1 MKKVVRIVILSVFAF
16 CLSIACKNYTE
27 DIEDYL
33 SYWSAGV
40 SIAEY
45 RFEPQ
50 PQIYTE
56 GMQYVS
62 SKAPVTVTFT
72 VHNSK
77 NLHLKMPGDSD
88 APADIIS
95 FPHIPDA
102 PDKRVAAPQSGN
114 DYEFKKISNTELKL
128 TYNPAF
134 LQKYEWGRGDITP
147 SIILYTTDGR
157 VFKQNI
163 PFKLNVNTPPPAIA
177 ECVIGQTETAPPSE
191 TCYYVLCLQ
200 LSDDDMK
207 KTCGNGLLHGDI
219 AGVEI
224 NGTIYRLSVAG
235 PQKQLNVQG
244 NSSFIDKDKVKKLD
258 TIDAKEIPSD
268 WTLYFKTKVKVK
280 PDSPET
286 EYTVK
291 LKDAKGLY
299 SEPVTVS
306 TQGKIVTLTLT
317 ELKIHGQ
324 NASTGSVTLPYTI
337 TQVAQNNINLEFDG
351 HPGLSFTVTPTLPL
365 TLTPG
370 TPQNITIKVAASPGN
385 YLAWEK
391 TVRITRSKNNVATL
405 QSFKLNGEAKTA
417 PFTTEYTVDSGTA
430 TVTDF
435 TFGAGSDGAIATV
448 SPADNNI
455 PIGTGKSFTITVTA
469 QDDTVK
475 QTIMFTVKRRTYN
488 VVYSV
493 DGGVGGTIQANSGSP
508 ITTNSNISVE
518 YDGSVTFTATP
529 SGGWEVEKWMLDGN
543 EVPGHTNTSYTL
555 SNVTGNKTVKVKFKK
570 KQGII
575 DGNTETHAWK
585 ELRERVAAADD
596 DAVIT
601 VKNAI
606 TASAA
611 SGNNGEIVI
620 NKNITIQGTG
630 RTSEKLD
637 AASLSRIF
645 RVKDGKALTL
655 KNITLTGGNT
665 KNEQGDKNGGGV
677 YIENGSCTMVNVL
690 VVECT
695 ADAGGAVYVNEGTFS
710 ISGDTRIT
718 PSTREYEQTAG
729 KNDVYLKNGK
739 VITVTGTLTGTTP
752 IARITPER
760 YPTSSTPTVTVLEG
774 STVNTEYTKF
784 KVTDE
789 APTKK
794 WKINASG
801 ELEAVGGQSP
811 AIEATSW
818 EDLRT
823 KVQSASDG
831 TVIEVTQDITYG
843 FTSVNSIIEVKKNIT
858 IKSKGSNKYTLDANG
873 KGADREQ
880 SNDKSIGIFEVS
892 GGKTLTL
899 EKLILTKTEKYA
911 IYVAEGDNSL
921 TMKNVTI
928 KDCKTKD
935 NAAGIYFNKGKT
947 LTLENCTIEKCNGNG
962 GLSSGGI
969 EIQAPTEP
977 VSIKDTTIENC
988 KAIGSD
994 TTGGGIHLWNGQ
1006 CTLENVTVDNCSA
1019 KKGGGMCVKKSTLTI
1034 TGGSFTKNEA
1044 SGSIANGGGGAIYSE
1059 DSTVTITGCTIGGD
1073 NPSDGNSAGQGGGI
1087 FVSEDARCTL
1097 NAGTKIS
1104 GNKAIRIEG
1113 HNSSGGGIFV
1123 DKAKSGTQAGTLTI
1137 NRSSG
1142 NPVIISKN
1150 TADYGGGVYNYGTA
1164 TINHAEIKDN
1174 NVQYHGG
1181 GMFNAGTCTMDGVT
1195 LQNNKAKSEG
1205 GGIYSNKELTLK
1217 NTTVTGNE
1225 ATTSGGAIQIA
1236 TGSSVFNMSG
1246 STVITV
1252 DPSKND
1258 IYLTNDAFI
1267 TLTGELTATK
1277 KIARIT
1283 LNSSGGNGY
1292 KADRVVV
1299 KGGSGFN
1306 ITADYKNKFTIT
1318 DKIGNP
1324 QHWKLIYQ
1332 SNALK
1337 LKKN

>member
-77 NLHLKMPGDSD
+77 NLNLKMPGDSD

-219 AGVEI
+219 AGIEI
-224 NGTIYRLSVAG
+224 AGIPYNLSVDRKL
-235 PQKQLNVQG
+235 KQLKAQAD
-244 NSSFIDKDKVKKLD
+244 SPFIDKDKVKKLD

-280 PDSPET
+280 PDSPKT

-299 SEPVTVS
+299 SEPVTVG
-306 TQGKIVTLTLT
+306 TQGKIVT
-317 ELKIHGQ
+317 
-324 NASTGSVTLPYTI
+324 VTS
-337 TQVAQNNINLEFDG
+337 NL
-351 HPGLSFTVTPTLPL
+351 
-365 TLTPG
+365 
-370 TPQNITIKVAASPGN
+370 A
-385 YLAWEK
+385 
-391 TVRITRSKNNVATL
+391 
-405 QSFKLNGEAKTA
+405 
-417 PFTTEYTVDSGTA
+417 
-430 TVTDF
+430 
-435 TFGAGSDGAIATV
+435 
-448 SPADNNI
+448 
-455 PIGTGKSFTITVTA
+455 
-469 QDDTVK
+469 
-475 QTIMFTVKRRTYN
+475 
-488 VVYSV
+488 
-493 DGGVGGTIQANSGSP
+493 
-508 ITTNSNISVE
+508 
-518 YDGSVTFTATP
+518 
-529 SGGWEVEKWMLDGN
+529 
-543 EVPGHTNTSYTL
+543 
-555 SNVTGNKTVKVKFKK
+555 
-570 KQGII
+570 
-575 DGNTETHAWK
+575 
-585 ELRERVAAADD
+585 
-596 DAVIT
+596 
-601 VKNAI
+601 
-606 TASAA
+606 
-611 SGNNGEIVI
+611 
-620 NKNITIQGTG
+620 
-630 RTSEKLD
+630 
-637 AASLSRIF
+637 
-645 RVKDGKALTL
+645 
-655 KNITLTGGNT
+655 GGN
-665 KNEQGDKNGGGV
+665 
-677 YIENGSCTMVNVL
+677 
-690 VVECT
+690 
-695 ADAGGAVYVNEGTFS
+695 
-710 ISGDTRIT
+710 ISGDTDAIKKT
-718 PSTREYEQTAG
+718 GVPGASFSAPVPTRQGYTF
-729 KNDVYLKNGK
+729 NDWDPPL
-739 VITVTGTLTGTTP
+739 
-752 IARITPER
+752 
-760 YPTSSTPTVTVLEG
+760 PTSPVFPDADTTYTAQWTPKTYTV
-774 STVNTEYTKF
+774 KF
-784 KVTDE
+784 KVDGGHGSLKGTHNGTPKTANGSTEQQFESVPHNSTINFTADPAAGYDVDLWTGATPE
-789 APTKK
+789 SGNNKK
-794 WKINASG
+794 AS
-801 ELEAVGGQSP
+801 LTVQDNVIVTVKFKAVGGQSP
-811 AIEATSW
+811 AIAATSW

-823 KVQSASDG
+823 KVQNASDG
-831 TVIEVTQDITYG
+831 TVIEVTKNLTYDISDAAG
-843 FTSVNSIIEVKKNIT
+843 KESIITVNKNIT
-858 IKSKGSNKYTLDANG
+858 IKSKDSNTYILNAGG
-873 KGADREQ
+873 KGADNTA
-880 SNDKSIGIFEVS
+880 SNTKSIGIFEVS

-1034 TGGSFTKNEA
+1034 TGGSFTKNA
-1044 SGSIANGGGGAIYSE
+1044 ADGKTSKGGGGAIYSE

-1073 NPSDGNSAGQGGGI
+1073 NVGDGNSAGQGGGI

-1123 DKAKSGTQAGTLTI
+1123 DKVQSGTQAGTLTI

-1142 NPVIISKN
+1142 NPVIISEN

-1164 TINHAEIKDN
+1164 TINHAEIKGN
-1174 NVQYHGG
+1174 NVPHHGG

-1236 TGSSVFNMSG
+1236 TADAVFNMSG

-1252 DPSKND
+1252 EQSGGAAAPSKND

-1267 TLTGELTATK
+1267 TLTGELTTAE

-1283 LNSSGGNGY
+1283 LNSLGGY
-1292 KADRVVV
+1292 KNNREIV
-1299 KGGSGFN
+1299 KGDSGFT
-1306 ITADYKNKFTIT
+1306 IPSGYENKFTIT
-1318 DKIGNP
+1318 DKIGSQP
-1324 QHWKLIYQ
+1324 HWKLISQ
-1332 SNALK
+1332 NHVLK
-1337 LKKN
+1337 LRLK

>member
-40 SIAEY
+40 SITEY

-56 GMQYVS
+56 GMQCVS

-77 NLHLKMPGDSD
+77 NLNLKMPGDSD

-102 PDKRVAAPQSGN
+102 PDKRAAAPQSGN
-114 DYEFKKISNTELKL
+114 DYEFKKISNTALTL

-177 ECVIGQTETAPPSE
+177 ECVVGQTETASPFE

-219 AGVEI
+219 AGIEI

-306 TQGKIVTLTLT
+306 TQGKIVTVTFNLAGGKINGSTVAITRTGVPGDSLTKPENPTKDGYTFNSWNPPASPTFPATDTVYTAQWTANQYKVRFNGNENTGGSMSDQTFTYGTSQALQSNGFTKDGYTFKGWAYSSDATTSTYTDGQSVSNLTVAKDAVVQLYAVWHINTYIVKFKVDGEHGSLTGTHSGTPKTANGLT
-317 ELKIHGQ
+317 EQ
-324 NASTGSVTLPYTI
+324 QFEAVPYNSTI
-337 TQVAQNNINLEFDG
+337 
-351 HPGLSFTVTPTLPL
+351 
-365 TLTPG
+365 
-370 TPQNITIKVAASPGN
+370 
-385 YLAWEK
+385 
-391 TVRITRSKNNVATL
+391 
-405 QSFKLNGEAKTA
+405 
-417 PFTTEYTVDSGTA
+417 
-430 TVTDF
+430 
-435 TFGAGSDGAIATV
+435 
-448 SPADNNI
+448 
-455 PIGTGKSFTITVTA
+455 
-469 QDDTVK
+469 
-475 QTIMFTVKRRTYN
+475 
-488 VVYSV
+488 
-493 DGGVGGTIQANSGSP
+493 
-508 ITTNSNISVE
+508 
-518 YDGSVTFTATP
+518 TFTATP
-529 SGGWEVEKWMLDGN
+529 
-543 EVPGHTNTSYTL
+543 
-555 SNVTGNKTVKVKFKK
+555 
-570 KQGII
+570 
-575 DGNTETHAWK
+575 
-585 ELRERVAAADD
+585 AA
-596 DAVIT
+596 
-601 VKNAI
+601 
-606 TASAA
+606 
-611 SGNNGEIVI
+611 G
-620 NKNITIQGTG
+620 
-630 RTSEKLD
+630 
-637 AASLSRIF
+637 
-645 RVKDGKALTL
+645 
-655 KNITLTGGNT
+655 
-665 KNEQGDKNGGGV
+665 
-677 YIENGSCTMVNVL
+677 Y
-690 VVECT
+690 
-695 ADAGGAVYVNEGTFS
+695 
-710 ISGDTRIT
+710 
-718 PSTREYEQTAG
+718 
-729 KNDVYLKNGK
+729 DVDLW
-739 VITVTGTLTGTTP
+739 TGTTP
-752 IARITPER
+752 ESGNNKKASLTVQNN
-760 YPTSSTPTVTVLEG
+760 VTVI
-774 STVNTEYTKF
+774 VKF
-784 KVTDE
+784 R
-789 APTKK
+789 
-794 WKINASG
+794 
-801 ELEAVGGQSP
+801 AVGGQSP

-858 IKSKGSNKYTLDANG
+858 IKSKDSNKYTLDANG

-962 GLSSGGI
+962 GWSSGGI
-969 EIQAPTEP
+969 DIEKPTET
-977 VSIKDTTIENC
+977 VSIKDTTIKNC
-988 KAIGSD
+988 KAPGSD
-994 TTGGGIHLWNGQ
+994 TTGGGIHLWNGE

-1034 TGGSFTKNEA
+1034 TGGSFTKNA
-1044 SGSIANGGGGAIYSE
+1044 ADGKTSKGGGGAIYSE

-1073 NPSDGNSAGQGGGI
+1073 NVGDGNSAGQGGGI

-1123 DKAKSGTQAGTLTI
+1123 DKVQSGTQAGTLTI

-1142 NPVIISKN
+1142 NPVIISEN

-1164 TINHAEIKDN
+1164 TINHAEIKGN
-1174 NVQYHGG
+1174 NVPHHGG

-1225 ATTSGGAIQIA
+1225 ATASGGAIQIA
-1236 TGSSVFNMSG
+1236 TADAVFNMSG

-1252 DPSKND
+1252 DASKND

-1267 TLTGELTATK
+1267 TLTGKLTAEG

-1283 LNSSGGNGY
+1283 LDSLGNKGY

-1299 KGGSGFN
+1299 KGGGGFN
-1306 ITADYKNKFTIT
+1306 ITADYKDKFTIT

-1337 LKKN
+1337 LK

>member
-163 PFKLNVNTPPPAIA
+163 PFKLNVNTPPPALA

-224 NGTIYRLSVAG
+224 NGTIYNLSVDRKL
-235 PQKQLNVQG
+235 KQLKAQAD
-244 NSSFIDKDKVKKLD
+244 SPFIGKEKVTKL
-258 TIDAKEIPSD
+258 TIPDAKDIPSD
-268 WTLYFKTKVKVK
+268 WTLYFKTDVAAK
-280 PDSPET
+280 PDSSKE

-299 SEPVTVS
+299 SEPVTVG
-306 TQGKIVTLTLT
+306 TQGKIVTVTFNLAGGNISGDTDAIKKTGVPGASFSAPVPTRQGYTFNDWDPPLPTSPVFPDADTTYTAQWQEIPKPGIHIKGGISAEEKSYEESGSDDLVSDAGQYKHTTPLIIYKESGQAKLLLTGSSGTTAYYRIDTGSGTEGTEISLPADGNAHKLTVWAKKGTDDSIKT
-317 ELKIHGQ
+317 ELYVQ
-324 NASTGSVTLPYTI
+324 
-337 TQVAQNNINLEFDG
+337 
-351 HPGLSFTVTPTLPL
+351 
-365 TLTPG
+365 
-370 TPQNITIKVAASPGN
+370 
-385 YLAWEK
+385 
-391 TVRITRSKNNVATL
+391 
-405 QSFKLNGEAKTA
+405 
-417 PFTTEYTVDSGTA
+417 
-430 TVTDF
+430 
-435 TFGAGSDGAIATV
+435 
-448 SPADNNI
+448 
-455 PIGTGKSFTITVTA
+455 
-469 QDDTVK
+469 
-475 QTIMFTVKRRTYN
+475 
-488 VVYSV
+488 
-493 DGGVGGTIQANSGSP
+493 
-508 ITTNSNISVE
+508 
-518 YDGSVTFTATP
+518 
-529 SGGWEVEKWMLDGN
+529 
-543 EVPGHTNTSYTL
+543 
-555 SNVTGNKTVKVKFKK
+555 
-570 KQGII
+570 
-575 DGNTETHAWK
+575 
-585 ELRERVAAADD
+585 
-596 DAVIT
+596 
-601 VKNAI
+601 VKNALTTYKELKNVVTHADDNAVI
-606 TASAA
+606 NI
-611 SGNNGEIVI
+611 GNNLNCTEESSEIEI
-620 NKNITIQGTG
+620 NKTLTVQRKVTSSAPSRYIINANEKG
-630 RTSEKLD
+630 RFFKVASEGYLTLKE
-637 AASLSRIF
+637 
-645 RVKDGKALTL
+645 LTL
-655 KNITLTGGNT
+655 KNGKMSGTIATGIGGGIQVLSGGTCQLTNCIITECKAVNGGALIVEGRCTLTDSVVENNSFLAGGSAAAANVMAAGTLVLEGNTVIKDNKTADGNPDAMAVVITGGITLKDSAQVKAVNNIHLSVETAYITVDGNLAASPTAAGVSVPSFSAGRKVLAGNLTPDNIGKFTLTG
-665 KNEQGDKNGGGV
+665 
-677 YIENGSCTMVNVL
+677 L
-690 VVECT
+690 H
-695 ADAGGAVYVNEGTFS
+695 AD
-710 ISGDTRIT
+710 
-718 PSTREYEQTAG
+718 Q
-729 KNDVYLKNGK
+729 
-739 VITVTGTLTGTTP
+739 
-752 IARITPER
+752 
-760 YPTSSTPTVTVLEG
+760 
-774 STVNTEYTKF
+774 
-784 KVTDE
+784 
-789 APTKK
+789 

-811 AIEATSW
+811 AIAATSW

-823 KVQSASDG
+823 KVQNASDG
-831 TVIEVTQDITYG
+831 TVIEVTKNLTYDISDAAG
-843 FTSVNSIIEVKKNIT
+843 KESIITVNKNIT
-858 IKSKGSNKYTLDANG
+858 IKSKDSNTYILNAGG
-873 KGADREQ
+873 KGADNTA
-880 SNDKSIGIFEVS
+880 SNTKSIGIFEVS

-947 LTLENCTIEKCNGNG
+947 LTLENCMIEKCNGNG

>member
-77 NLHLKMPGDSD
+77 NLNLKMPGDSD

-224 NGTIYRLSVAG
+224 NGTIYNLSVDRKL
-235 PQKQLNVQG
+235 KQLKAQAD
-244 NSSFIDKDKVKKLD
+244 SPFIDKDKVKKLD

-268 WTLYFKTKVKVK
+268 WTLYFKTEVEVK
-280 PDSPET
+280 PDSPKT

-299 SEPVTVS
+299 SEPVTVG
-306 TQGKIVTLTLT
+306 TQGRIVTVTFNLAGGNIDGST
-317 ELKIHGQ
+317 
-324 NASTGSVTLPYTI
+324 NAITMTGVPGASFSAPTNPTKDGYTF
-337 TQVAQNNINLEFDG
+337 NSWD
-351 HPGLSFTVTPTLPL
+351 PTLPSPPVFPATDTTYTAQWTLNTYTVTFKVDGEHGSL
-365 TLTPG
+365 TGTHSG
-370 TPQNITIKVAASPGN
+370 TP
-385 YLAWEK
+385 
-391 TVRITRSKNNVATL
+391 
-405 QSFKLNGEAKTA
+405 KTA
-417 PFTTEYTVDSGTA
+417 NGSTEQQFESVPHNS
-430 TVTDF
+430 
-435 TFGAGSDGAIATV
+435 
-448 SPADNNI
+448 
-455 PIGTGKSFTITVTA
+455 TI
-469 QDDTVK
+469 
-475 QTIMFTVKRRTYN
+475 N
-488 VVYSV
+488 
-493 DGGVGGTIQANSGSP
+493 
-508 ITTNSNISVE
+508 
-518 YDGSVTFTATP
+518 FTADPAAGYDVDLWTGATP
-529 SGGWEVEKWMLDGN
+529 ESGNNKKASLTVQD
-543 EVPGHTNTSYTL
+543 
-555 SNVTGNKTVKVKFKK
+555 NVIVTVKFK
-570 KQGII
+570 
-575 DGNTETHAWK
+575 
-585 ELRERVAAADD
+585 
-596 DAVIT
+596 
-601 VKNAI
+601 
-606 TASAA
+606 
-611 SGNNGEIVI
+611 
-620 NKNITIQGTG
+620 
-630 RTSEKLD
+630 
-637 AASLSRIF
+637 
-645 RVKDGKALTL
+645 
-655 KNITLTGGNT
+655 
-665 KNEQGDKNGGGV
+665 
-677 YIENGSCTMVNVL
+677 
-690 VVECT
+690 
-695 ADAGGAVYVNEGTFS
+695 
-710 ISGDTRIT
+710 
-718 PSTREYEQTAG
+718 
-729 KNDVYLKNGK
+729 
-739 VITVTGTLTGTTP
+739 
-752 IARITPER
+752 
-760 YPTSSTPTVTVLEG
+760 
-774 STVNTEYTKF
+774 
-784 KVTDE
+784 
-789 APTKK
+789 
-794 WKINASG
+794 
-801 ELEAVGGQSP
+801 AVGGQSP
-811 AIEATSW
+811 AIAATSW

-823 KVQSASDG
+823 KVQNASDG
-831 TVIEVTQDITYG
+831 TVIEVTKNLTYNISDAAG
-843 FTSVNSIIEVKKNIT
+843 KESIITVNKNIT
-858 IKSKGSNKYTLDANG
+858 IKSKDSNTYILNAGG
-873 KGADREQ
+873 KGADNTA
-880 SNDKSIGIFEVS
+880 SNTKSIGIFEVS

-1034 TGGSFTKNEA
+1034 TGGSFTKNA
-1044 SGSIANGGGGAIYSE
+1044 ADGKTSKGGGGAIYSE

-1073 NPSDGNSAGQGGGI
+1073 NVGDGNSAGQGGGI

-1123 DKAKSGTQAGTLTI
+1123 DKVQSGTQAGTLTI

-1142 NPVIISKN
+1142 NPVIISEN

-1164 TINHAEIKDN
+1164 TINHAEIKGN
-1174 NVQYHGG
+1174 NVPHHGG

-1225 ATTSGGAIQIA
+1225 ATASGGAIQIA
-1236 TGSSVFNMSG
+1236 TADADSFFNMSG

-1252 DPSKND
+1252 DASKND

-1267 TLTGELTATK
+1267 TLTGKLTAEG

-1283 LNSSGGNGY
+1283 LDSLGNKGY

-1299 KGGSGFN
+1299 KGGGGFN
-1306 ITADYKNKFTIT
+1306 ITADYKDKFTIT

-1337 LKKN
+1337 LK

>member
-40 SIAEY
+40 SITEY

-56 GMQYVS
+56 GMQCVS

-102 PDKRVAAPQSGN
+102 PDKRAAAPQSGN
-114 DYEFKKISNTELKL
+114 DYEFKKISNTELTL
-128 TYNPAF
+128 TYNSAF

-177 ECVIGQTETAPPSE
+177 ECVVGQTTTDSPPETS
-191 TCYYVLCLQ
+191 YYVLCLQ
-200 LSDDDMK
+200 LPADKMEEP
-207 KTCGNGLLHGDI
+207 CGNGLLHGDI
-219 AGVEI
+219 AGIEI
-224 NGTIYRLSVAG
+224 DGTIYNLSVNSKL
-235 PQKQLNVQG
+235 KQLKAQAD
-244 NSSFIDKDKVKKLD
+244 SPFIGKDKVKKLAI
-258 TIDAKEIPSD
+258 TDAKDIPSD
-268 WTLYFKTKVKVK
+268 WTLYFKTDVEVKSA
-280 PDSPET
+280 SPKK

-299 SEPVTVS
+299 SEPVTVG
-306 TQGKIVTLTLT
+306 TQGKIVTLTF
-317 ELKIHGQ
+317 
-324 NASTGSVTLPYTI
+324 
-337 TQVAQNNINLEFDG
+337 NL
-351 HPGLSFTVTPTLPL
+351 
-365 TLTPG
+365 
-370 TPQNITIKVAASPGN
+370 A
-385 YLAWEK
+385 
-391 TVRITRSKNNVATL
+391 
-405 QSFKLNGEAKTA
+405 
-417 PFTTEYTVDSGTA
+417 
-430 TVTDF
+430 
-435 TFGAGSDGAIATV
+435 
-448 SPADNNI
+448 
-455 PIGTGKSFTITVTA
+455 
-469 QDDTVK
+469 
-475 QTIMFTVKRRTYN
+475 
-488 VVYSV
+488 
-493 DGGVGGTIQANSGSP
+493 
-508 ITTNSNISVE
+508 
-518 YDGSVTFTATP
+518 
-529 SGGWEVEKWMLDGN
+529 
-543 EVPGHTNTSYTL
+543 
-555 SNVTGNKTVKVKFKK
+555 
-570 KQGII
+570 
-575 DGNTETHAWK
+575 
-585 ELRERVAAADD
+585 
-596 DAVIT
+596 
-601 VKNAI
+601 
-606 TASAA
+606 
-611 SGNNGEIVI
+611 
-620 NKNITIQGTG
+620 
-630 RTSEKLD
+630 
-637 AASLSRIF
+637 
-645 RVKDGKALTL
+645 
-655 KNITLTGGNT
+655 GGN
-665 KNEQGDKNGGGV
+665 
-677 YIENGSCTMVNVL
+677 
-690 VVECT
+690 
-695 ADAGGAVYVNEGTFS
+695 
-710 ISGDTRIT
+710 ISGDTDAIKKT
-718 PSTREYEQTAG
+718 GVPGASFSAPVPTRQGYTF
-729 KNDVYLKNGK
+729 NDWDPPL
-739 VITVTGTLTGTTP
+739 
-752 IARITPER
+752 
-760 YPTSSTPTVTVLEG
+760 PTSPVFPDADTTYTAQWTPKTYTV
-774 STVNTEYTKF
+774 KF
-784 KVTDE
+784 KVDGGHGSLKGTHNGTPKTANGSTEQQFESVPHNSTINFTADPAAGYE
-789 APTKK
+789 VDSWAGAQQDTSDNKK
-794 WKINASG
+794 AS
-801 ELEAVGGQSP
+801 LTVQDNVTVIVKFKAVGGQGP
-811 AIEATSW
+811 AIAATSW

-823 KVQSASDG
+823 KVQNASDG
-831 TVIEVTQDITYG
+831 TVIEVTKNLTYDISDAAG
-843 FTSVNSIIEVKKNIT
+843 KESIITVNKNIT
-858 IKSKGSNKYTLDANG
+858 IKSKDSNTYILNAGG
-873 KGADREQ
+873 KGADNTA
-880 SNDKSIGIFEVS
+880 SNTKSIGIFEVS

-994 TTGGGIHLWNGQ
+994 TTGGGIHLWNGE

-1034 TGGSFTKNEA
+1034 TGGSFTKNA
-1044 SGSIANGGGGAIYSE
+1044 ADGKTSKGGGGAIYSE

-1073 NPSDGNSAGQGGGI
+1073 NVGDGNSAGQGGGI

-1123 DKAKSGTQAGTLTI
+1123 DKVQSGTQAGTLTI

-1142 NPVIISKN
+1142 NPVIISEN

-1164 TINHAEIKDN
+1164 TINHAEIKGN
-1174 NVQYHGG
+1174 NVPHHGG

-1225 ATTSGGAIQIA
+1225 ATASGGAIQIA
-1236 TGSSVFNMSG
+1236 TADADSFFNMSG

-1252 DPSKND
+1252 DASKND

-1267 TLTGELTATK
+1267 TLTGKLTAEG

-1283 LNSSGGNGY
+1283 LDSLGNKGY

-1299 KGGSGFN
+1299 KGGGGFN
-1306 ITADYKNKFTIT
+1306 ITADYKDKFTIT

-1337 LKKN
+1337 LK

>member
-77 NLHLKMPGDSD
+77 NLNLKMPGDSD

-157 VFKQNI
+157 MFKQNI

-177 ECVIGQTETAPPSE
+177 ECVVGQTETASPFE

-219 AGVEI
+219 AGIEI
-224 NGTIYRLSVAG
+224 AGIPYSLSVDG
-235 PQKQLNVQG
+235 TQKQLNVQG
-244 NSSFIDKDKVKKLD
+244 QGDSPFIGKDKVTKLA
-258 TIDAKEIPSD
+258 TTDAKEIPSD

-280 PDSPET
+280 LDSPKT

-299 SEPVTVS
+299 SEPVTVG
-306 TQGKIVTLTLT
+306 TQGKIVTVTFKLAGGNIGGNTDAIT
-317 ELKIHGQ
+317 M
-324 NASTGSVTLPYTI
+324 TGV
-337 TQVAQNNINLEFDG
+337 
-351 HPGLSFTVTPTLPL
+351 PGASFTAPVPTRQGYTFNDWNPSLPTHPVFPAADTTYTAQW
-365 TLTPG
+365 TLNT
-370 TPQNITIKVAASPGN
+370 
-385 YLAWEK
+385 
-391 TVRITRSKNNVATL
+391 
-405 QSFKLNGEAKTA
+405 
-417 PFTTEYTVDSGTA
+417 YTVK
-430 TVTDF
+430 F
-435 TFGAGSDGAIATV
+435 E
-448 SPADNNI
+448 
-455 PIGTGKSFTITVTA
+455 
-469 QDDTVK
+469 
-475 QTIMFTVKRRTYN
+475 
-488 VVYSV
+488 V
-493 DGGVGGTIQANSGSP
+493 DGGHGSLTGTHDGTTHTANGSTQLQFESVP
-508 ITTNSNISVE
+508 HNSTI
-518 YDGSVTFTATP
+518 TFTATP
-529 SGGWEVEKWMLDGN
+529 SGGWEVGKWMLDSS
-543 EVPGHTNTSYTL
+543 EVSGYTNTSYTL

-677 YIENGSCTMVNVL
+677 YIEDGSCTMNNVL
-690 VVECT
+690 VVGCT
-695 ADAGGAVYVNEGTFS
+695 ADSGGAVYIKNGTFS
-710 ISGDTRIT
+710 ISGSTRIT
-718 PSTREYEQTAG
+718 PSDGADEQTAG
-729 KNDVYLKNGK
+729 KNDVYLKSGK
-739 VITVTGTLTGTTP
+739 FITVTSALTGTTP
-752 IARITPER
+752 IARITPEN
-760 YPTSSTPTVTVLEG
+760 YPAG
-774 STVNTEYTKF
+774 STAVKVLDGAAVTTEYTKF
-784 KVTDE
+784 KVTDQ
-789 APTKK
+789 AGSPSKK

-858 IKSKGSNKYTLDANG
+858 IKSKGSNTYILNAGG
-873 KGADREQ
+873 KGADNTA
-880 SNDKSIGIFEVS
+880 SNTKSIGIFEVS

-899 EKLILTKTEKYA
+899 ENLILTKTERYA
-911 IYVAEGDNSL
+911 VYVAEGDNSL
-921 TMKNVTI
+921 TMRYVTI
-928 KDCKTKD
+928 TDCKTKW
-935 NAAGIYFNKGKT
+935 NVAGIYFYKGKN

-969 EIQAPTEP
+969 EIQAPTGP
-977 VSIKDTTIENC
+977 VSIKNTTIKNC
-988 KAIGSD
+988 KANS
-994 TTGGGIHLWNGQ
+994 TGGGIQLYNGQ

-1034 TGGSFTKNEA
+1034 TGGSFTKNAADGKTSE
-1044 SGSIANGGGGAIYSE
+1044 GGGGAIYNE

-1073 NPSDGNSAGQGGGI
+1073 TEDDGNSAGQGGGI

-1104 GNKAIRIEG
+1104 SNKAIRIG
-1113 HNSSGGGIFV
+1113 TNNSNGGGIFV
-1123 DKAKSGTQAGTLTI
+1123 NKVQSGTQAGTLTI
-1137 NRSSG
+1137 NGSSE
-1142 NPVIISKN
+1142 NPVVIAKN
-1150 TADYGGGVYNYGTA
+1150 MADYGGGVYNHGTA
-1164 TINHAEIKDN
+1164 TINYAEIKGN
-1174 NVQYHGG
+1174 NVPHHGG

-1225 ATTSGGAIQIA
+1225 ATASGGAIQIA
-1236 TGSSVFNMSG
+1236 TADSVFNMLG
-1246 STVITV
+1246 STVVKV
-1252 DPSKND
+1252 DSSKND
-1258 IYLTNDAFI
+1258 IYLTDGALI
-1267 TLTGELTATK
+1267 TLTGELTAMG

-1283 LNSSGGNGY
+1283 LNSSTKNGY
-1292 KADRVVV
+1292 KAGRVVV
-1299 KGGSGFN
+1299 KGGDGFN
-1306 ITADYKNKFTIT
+1306 ITTNYKKKFTIT
-1318 DKIGNP
+1318 NKIG
-1324 QHWKLIYQ
+1324 QSKAWKLSLS
-1332 SNALK
+1332 SNELK
-1337 LKKN
+1337 LEQ

>member
-77 NLHLKMPGDSD
+77 NLNLKMPGDSD

-102 PDKRVAAPQSGN
+102 PDKRAAAPQSGN
-114 DYEFKKISNTELKL
+114 DYEFKKISNTELTL

-177 ECVIGQTETAPPSE
+177 ECVIGQTETASPFE

-219 AGVEI
+219 AGIEI
-224 NGTIYRLSVAG
+224 AGIPYSLSVDG
-235 PQKQLNVQG
+235 TQKQLNVQGQG

-306 TQGKIVTLTLT
+306 TQGKIVTVTFNLAGGNISGSTTDITMTGVPGASFSAPTNPTKDGYTFSGWNPPLPTPPVFPAADTTYTAQWTLNT
-317 ELKIHGQ
+317 
-324 NASTGSVTLPYTI
+324 Y
-337 TQVAQNNINLEFDG
+337 
-351 HPGLSFTVTPTLPL
+351 TVTFKVDGEHGSL
-365 TLTPG
+365 TGTHSG
-370 TPQNITIKVAASPGN
+370 TP
-385 YLAWEK
+385 
-391 TVRITRSKNNVATL
+391 
-405 QSFKLNGEAKTA
+405 KTA
-417 PFTTEYTVDSGTA
+417 NGSTEQQFESVPHNS
-430 TVTDF
+430 
-435 TFGAGSDGAIATV
+435 
-448 SPADNNI
+448 
-455 PIGTGKSFTITVTA
+455 TI
-469 QDDTVK
+469 
-475 QTIMFTVKRRTYN
+475 N
-488 VVYSV
+488 
-493 DGGVGGTIQANSGSP
+493 
-508 ITTNSNISVE
+508 
-518 YDGSVTFTATP
+518 FTADPAAGYDVDLWTGATP
-529 SGGWEVEKWMLDGN
+529 ESGNNKKASLTVQD
-543 EVPGHTNTSYTL
+543 
-555 SNVTGNKTVKVKFKK
+555 NVIVTVKFK
-570 KQGII
+570 
-575 DGNTETHAWK
+575 
-585 ELRERVAAADD
+585 
-596 DAVIT
+596 
-601 VKNAI
+601 
-606 TASAA
+606 
-611 SGNNGEIVI
+611 
-620 NKNITIQGTG
+620 
-630 RTSEKLD
+630 
-637 AASLSRIF
+637 
-645 RVKDGKALTL
+645 
-655 KNITLTGGNT
+655 
-665 KNEQGDKNGGGV
+665 
-677 YIENGSCTMVNVL
+677 
-690 VVECT
+690 
-695 ADAGGAVYVNEGTFS
+695 
-710 ISGDTRIT
+710 
-718 PSTREYEQTAG
+718 
-729 KNDVYLKNGK
+729 
-739 VITVTGTLTGTTP
+739 
-752 IARITPER
+752 
-760 YPTSSTPTVTVLEG
+760 
-774 STVNTEYTKF
+774 
-784 KVTDE
+784 
-789 APTKK
+789 
-794 WKINASG
+794 
-801 ELEAVGGQSP
+801 AVGGQGP
-811 AIEATSW
+811 TTQATDW
-818 EDLRT
+818 EDLRA
-823 KVQSASDG
+823 KVQSAPDG
-831 TVIEVTQDITYG
+831 AVIEIAKNLTYDISNAAG
-843 FTSVNSIIEVKKNIT
+843 KNSIIEVNKNIT
-858 IKSKGSNKYTLDANG
+858 IKSKGSGTYTLNAGG
-873 KGADREQ
+873 KGADSGQ
-880 SNDKSIGIFEVS
+880 SNAKSTGIFEVS
-892 GGKTLTL
+892 GNKTLTL
-899 EKLILTKTEKYA
+899 ENLILTKTEKYA
-911 IYVAEGDNSL
+911 VYVAENSSL

-928 KDCKTKD
+928 KDCKTD
-935 NAAGIYFNKGKT
+935 YNAAGIYFRKGKD
-947 LTLENCTIEKCNGNG
+947 LTLENCTIEKCKGTITAN
-962 GLSSGGI
+962 LASGGI
-969 EIQAPTEP
+969 DIEEPTGT
-977 VSIKDTTIENC
+977 VSIKDTEIKNC

-1073 NPSDGNSAGQGGGI
+1073 NVGDGNSAGQGGGI

-1123 DKAKSGTQAGTLTI
+1123 DKVQSGTQAGTLTI

-1142 NPVIISKN
+1142 NPVIISEN

-1164 TINHAEIKDN
+1164 TINHAEIKGN
-1174 NVQYHGG
+1174 NVPHHGG

-1236 TGSSVFNMSG
+1236 TADAVFNMSG

-1252 DPSKND
+1252 EQSGGAAAPSKND

-1267 TLTGELTATK
+1267 TLTGELTTAE

-1283 LNSSGGNGY
+1283 LNSLGGY
-1292 KADRVVV
+1292 KNNREIV
-1299 KGGSGFN
+1299 KGDSGFT
-1306 ITADYKNKFTIT
+1306 IPSGYENKFTIT
-1318 DKIGNP
+1318 DKIGSQP
-1324 QHWKLIYQ
+1324 HWKLISQ
-1332 SNALK
+1332 NHVLK
-1337 LKKN
+1337 LRLK

>member
-56 GMQYVS
+56 GMQCVS

-77 NLHLKMPGDSD
+77 NLNLKMPGDSD

-224 NGTIYRLSVAG
+224 NGTIYNLSVDRKL
-235 PQKQLNVQG
+235 KQLKAQAD
-244 NSSFIDKDKVKKLD
+244 SPFIGKEKVTKL
-258 TIDAKEIPSD
+258 TIPDAKDIPSD
-268 WTLYFKTKVKVK
+268 WTLYFKTDVAAK
-280 PDSPET
+280 PDSSKE

-299 SEPVTVS
+299 SEPVTVG
-306 TQGKIVTLTLT
+306 TQGKIVTVTFKLAGG
-317 ELKIHGQ
+317 KIGS
-324 NASTGSVTLPYTI
+324 STDDVTRAGRFGAAFTPPANPTKAGYTF
-337 TQVAQNNINLEFDG
+337 NDWD
-351 HPGLSFTVTPTLPL
+351 PTLPSPL
-365 TLTPG
+365 VFPATDTTYTAQWQEISKPGMRIKEGISAEEKSYEESGSDDLVSDAGQYKHTTPLIIYKESG
-370 TPQNITIKVAASPGN
+370 QAKLSITGS
-385 YLAWEK
+385 
-391 TVRITRSKNNVATL
+391 
-405 QSFKLNGEAKTA
+405 
-417 PFTTEYTVDSGTA
+417 SGTTA
-430 TVTDF
+430 YYRIDT
-435 TFGAGSDGAIATV
+435 GS
-448 SPADNNI
+448 
-455 PIGTGKSFTITVTA
+455 GTE
-469 QDDTVK
+469 
-475 QTIMFTVKRRTYN
+475 
-488 VVYSV
+488 
-493 DGGVGGTIQANSGSP
+493 GTE
-508 ITTNSNISVE
+508 ISL
-518 YDGSVTFTATP
+518 SA
-529 SGGWEVEKWMLDGN
+529 DGN
-543 EVPGHTNTSYTL
+543 AHKLTVWAKKGTDDSI
-555 SNVTGNKTVKVKFKK
+555 KT
-570 KQGII
+570 
-575 DGNTETHAWK
+575 
-585 ELRERVAAADD
+585 ELYVQ
-596 DAVIT
+596 
-601 VKNAI
+601 VKNALTTYKELKNVVTHADDNAVI
-606 TASAA
+606 NI
-611 SGNNGEIVI
+611 GNNLNCTEESSEIEI
-620 NKNITIQGTG
+620 NKTLTVQRKVTSSAPSRYIINANEKG
-630 RTSEKLD
+630 RFFKVASEGYLTLKE
-637 AASLSRIF
+637 
-645 RVKDGKALTL
+645 LTL
-655 KNITLTGGNT
+655 KNGKMSGTIATGIGGGIQVLSGGTCQLTNCIITECKAVNGGALIVEGRCTLTDSVVENNSFLAGGSAAAANVMAAGTLVLEGNTVIKDNKTADGNPDAMAVVITGGITLKDSAQVKAVNNIHLSVETAYITVDGNLAASPTAAGVSVPSFSAGRKVLAGNLTPDNIGKFTLTG
-665 KNEQGDKNGGGV
+665 
-677 YIENGSCTMVNVL
+677 L
-690 VVECT
+690 H
-695 ADAGGAVYVNEGTFS
+695 AD
-710 ISGDTRIT
+710 
-718 PSTREYEQTAG
+718 Q
-729 KNDVYLKNGK
+729 
-739 VITVTGTLTGTTP
+739 
-752 IARITPER
+752 
-760 YPTSSTPTVTVLEG
+760 
-774 STVNTEYTKF
+774 
-784 KVTDE
+784 
-789 APTKK
+789 

-880 SNDKSIGIFEVS
+880 SNAKSTGIFEVS

-1044 SGSIANGGGGAIYSE
+1044 SGSIANGGGGA
-1059 DSTVTITGCTIGGD
+1059 
-1073 NPSDGNSAGQGGGI
+1073 
-1087 FVSEDARCTL
+1087 
-1097 NAGTKIS
+1097 
-1104 GNKAIRIEG
+1104 
-1113 HNSSGGGIFV
+1113 
-1123 DKAKSGTQAGTLTI
+1123 
-1137 NRSSG
+1137 
-1142 NPVIISKN
+1142 
-1150 TADYGGGVYNYGTA
+1150 
-1164 TINHAEIKDN
+1164 
-1174 NVQYHGG
+1174 
-1181 GMFNAGTCTMDGVT
+1181 
-1195 LQNNKAKSEG
+1195 
-1205 GGIYSNKELTLK
+1205 
-1217 NTTVTGNE
+1217 
-1225 ATTSGGAIQIA
+1225 
-1236 TGSSVFNMSG
+1236 
-1246 STVITV
+1246 
-1252 DPSKND
+1252 
-1258 IYLTNDAFI
+1258 YL
-1267 TLTGELTATK
+1267 
-1277 KIARIT
+1277 
-1283 LNSSGGNGY
+1283 
-1292 KADRVVV
+1292 
-1299 KGGSGFN
+1299 
-1306 ITADYKNKFTIT
+1306 
-1318 DKIGNP
+1318 
-1324 QHWKLIYQ
+1324 
-1332 SNALK
+1332 
-1337 LKKN
+1337 